1 MGNALVQVVA
11 TGPQNVVING
21 QPEATLFKRVH
32 RRITIF
38 AIESVAQTFTG
49 SVNFGNR
56 VTATISRNGDLLTK
70 MVLEVTLPAISATL
84 NALGD
89 PEGSS
94 NTDTV
99 TVKYVD
105 NIGHFLLREIE
116 LEVGGISI
124 VKHYG
129 RWLHIWQELTRP
141 SSKDSVY
148 AKMVGSARSDLSA
161 TQAVSDNGVVTA
173 TPTSKLYI
181 PLRFWFCDNYAA
193 AFPLIACQY
202 HDVKVNITFE
212 SFVNLTKSYIT
223 VVAADDG
230 YAVGAPAIASGSL
243 DATLYVDYV
252 FLDNEERRNF
262 ATSSHE
268 YLIEQLQYPS
278 GESHSGQS
286 TITRRLDGF
295 NHPVKEIVF
304 VAQLDSVLSTADNGT
319 ALDPANFSN
328 GGAQM
333 ITSAKLLL
341 NGNDR
346 FSARSGDYFNWV
358 QPYQH
363 HTRGPATGIYV
374 YSFATE
380 PENTQ
385 PTGTCNFSRIDTAQL
400 QLTIPTAASK
410 THVYMVNY
418 NVVRFVS
425 GMCGLSFSA

>member
-70 MVLEVTLPAISATL
+70 MVLEVTLPTLVSSSGGGAT
-84 NALGD
+84 A
-89 PEGSS
+89 
-94 NTDTV
+94 
-99 TVKYVD
+99 KYVD
-105 NIGHFLLREIE
+105 NVGYHLLQEIE

-141 SSKDSVY
+141 AAKDSVH
-148 AKMVGSARSDLSA
+148 AKMIGSGRSDINTSSA
-161 TQAVSDNGVVTA
+161 TV
-173 TPTSKLYI
+173 TPTSKLYV

-202 HDVKVNITFE
+202 HDVKVNITFA
-212 SFVNLTKSYIT
+212 SLSSVTNASAGSASIS
-223 VVAADDG
+223 A
-230 YAVGAPAIASGSL
+230 GAL

-278 GESHSGQS
+278 SESHSGQS
-286 TITRRLDGF
+286 TINRRLDGF

-304 VAQLDSVLSTADNGT
+304 VAQLDSVLSSATAK
-319 ALDPANFSN
+319 DPSDFSSA
-328 GGAQM
+328 GAQM
-333 ITSAKLLL
+333 VSSAKLLL

-346 FSARSGDYFNWV
+346 FSTRAGDYFNWV

-363 HTRGPATGIYV
+363 HTRGPSTGIYV

-400 QLTIPTAASK
+400 QLTLSSTSASK